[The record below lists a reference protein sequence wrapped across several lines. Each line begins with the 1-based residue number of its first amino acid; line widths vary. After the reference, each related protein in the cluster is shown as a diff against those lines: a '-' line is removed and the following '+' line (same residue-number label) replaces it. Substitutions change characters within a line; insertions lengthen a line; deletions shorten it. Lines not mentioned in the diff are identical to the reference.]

1 MKVFKF
7 FLVAV
12 LLFSIIFTENGFS
25 WENKKKL
32 KELVNAVPLIVLGN
46 VLEVKSQIE
55 EYLGQDDFIF
65 TYMKLSVQTF
75 YKGDNSEQILTVKI
89 PGGQIGDRVIG
100 GERYFKFTKNEKV
113 LLFLTPIENSYFEI
127 YSISGKL
134 SIKENEDGKYFDC
147 SLLKEDEISK
157 YGYNS
162 TFKFESIVSRIGSY
176 LTEKGGER
184 K

>member
-7 FLVAV
+7 FLVPIF
-12 LLFSIIFTENGFS
+12 LFSIIFTNTSFS
-25 WENKKKL
+25 WGNKKNL
-32 KELVNAVPLIVLGN
+32 KELVSAAPLIVFGN
-46 VLEVKSQIE
+46 VLEVKSQLE
-55 EYLGQDDFIF
+55 EYMGQDDFIF
-65 TYMKLSVQTF
+65 TYMKLSVKTF
-75 YKGDNSEQILTVKI
+75 YKGANSEQMLTVKI
-89 PGGQIGDRVIG
+89 PGGQIGDKVIG
-100 GERYFKFTKNEKV
+100 GERSFRFTKNEEV
-113 LLFLTPIENSYFEI
+113 LLFLTPIENNYFEI

-162 TFKFESIVSRIGSY
+162 ILKFESIVSRIGSY
-176 LTEKGGER
+176 LTEKGGVR

>member
-7 FLVAV
+7 FLVTV

-32 KELVNAVPLIVLGN
+32 EELVNAAPLIVLGN

-75 YKGDNSEQILTVKI
+75 YKGDNAEQIITIKI

-100 GERYFKFTKNEKV
+100 GERNFKFAKNEKV

-134 SIKENEDGKYFDC
+134 SIKENEDGEYFDC

-162 TFKFESIVSRIGSY
+162 TLKFEKIVSRIESY
-176 LTEKGGER
+176 LTEKGGVR